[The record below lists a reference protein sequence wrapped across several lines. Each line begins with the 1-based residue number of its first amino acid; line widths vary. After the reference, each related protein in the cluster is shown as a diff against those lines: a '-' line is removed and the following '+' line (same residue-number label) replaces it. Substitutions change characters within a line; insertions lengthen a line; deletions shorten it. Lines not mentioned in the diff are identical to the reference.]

1 MSLHVVATISQSVW
15 ENGWRHSSCHGVT
28 AVCGHQ
34 ERGLSSMSPLV
45 LLRHGIHR
53 LTVLP
58 STGWSP

>member
-15 ENGWRHSSCHGVT
+15 MNGWRHSSFHGVT

-34 ERGLSSMSPLV
+34 ERGLSFMLV
-45 LLRHGIHR
+45 LLRHGTHR